1 MEAIKMY
8 DAIELAEAKNALAGS
23 IAWRSPSNIAL
34 VKYWGKYGRQLPSN
48 PSVSFTLKNAH
59 TNMRMTY
66 KEGTGNVVLFFEEK
80 RNEAFEGRMAKFMKS
95 IADVYPFLQSLDFQ
109 IHSDNSFPHSAGI
122 ASSASAMSAL
132 CLCLC
137 SIEQQ
142 IFGSLQDADEF
153 LQKASYLS
161 RLASGSA
168 CRSVYPKLGQWGIHD
183 KIKRSTNQYAVDV
196 SGEVD
201 PVFHTFKN
209 SILIASAKEKSVS
222 SSAGHQLMEN
232 NSYAPVRFKQA
243 NDNLEKLMVAMKK
256 GDLTTFI
263 EIVEEEALTLHALMM
278 TSTPSYVLMKP
289 NSLELIERVRSFRSK
304 TGLPVCFTLD
314 AGPNLHVLYPAN
326 IANEVQAFIQE
337 ECKPFC
343 ENGLIIEDEVGEG
356 AFLLNS

>member
-1 MEAIKMY
+1 MEATIMY
-8 DAIELAEAKNALAGS
+8 NAIEISTAKNALTGA

-66 KEGTGNVVLFFEEK
+66 KEGSGKVVLFFEGK
-80 RNEAFEGRMAKFMKS
+80 RNEAFEVRMAKFMKS
-95 IADVYPFLQSLDFQ
+95 IVDVYPFLQGLDFE
-109 IHSDNSFPHSAGI
+109 IHSENSFPHSAGI

-137 SIEQQ
+137 SVEQQ
-142 IFGSLQDADEF
+142 IFGSLQDKDAF
-153 LQKASYLS
+153 LQKASYLA

-168 CRSVYPKLGQWGIHD
+168 CRSVYPKLGQWGFHD
-183 KIKRSTNQYAVDV
+183 KIQGSTNDFAIDV
-196 SGEVD
+196 SESVD
-201 PVFHTFKN
+201 PIFHTFKN

-222 SSAGHQLMEN
+222 SSAGHQLMEDN
-232 NSYAPVRFKQA
+232 PYAPVRFKQA
-243 NDNLEKLMVAMKK
+243 NDNLEKLMLAMKE
-256 GDLTTFI
+256 GDLNTFM

-289 NSLELIERVRSFRSK
+289 NSLELIERVRAFRAR

-314 AGPNLHVLYPAN
+314 AGPNLHVLYPAH
-326 IANEVQAFIQE
+326 IAKEVQAFIQE
-337 ECKPFC
+337 ECKAFC
-343 ENGLIIEDEVGEG
+343 ENGMIIEDEVGEG
-356 AFLLNS
+356 ASLI

>member
-1 MEAIKMY
+1 MMYEALDISS
-8 DAIELAEAKNALAGS
+8 AKKSLKGT

-59 TNMRMTY
+59 TNMRMSFQ
-66 KEGTGNVVLFFEEK
+66 EGSGKVVLFFEGK
-80 RNEAFEGRMAKFMKS
+80 RNEAFEARMAKFMKS
-95 IADVYPFLQSLDFQ
+95 INDIYPFLQNLDFE

-137 SIEQQ
+137 SIEQE
-142 IFGSLQDADEF
+142 IFGSLQDHDEF

-168 CRSVYPKLGQWGIHD
+168 CRSVYPKLGQWGYHED
-183 KIKRSTNQYAVDV
+183 IKGSTNDFAIDV

-201 PVFHTFKN
+201 PIFHSFKN

-222 SSAGHQLMEN
+222 SSAGHQLMEDN
-232 NSYAPVRFKQA
+232 PFAPVRFKQA
-243 NDNLEKLMVAMKK
+243 NDNLKALMTAMKE
-256 GDLTTFI
+256 GDMASFI

-278 TSTPSYVLMKP
+278 TSKPSYVLMKP
-289 NSLELIERVRSFRSK
+289 NSLALIEKVRGFRNK

-314 AGPNLHVLYPAN
+314 AGPNLHVLYPAH
-326 IANEVQAFIQE
+326 IAEEVQAFIQS
-337 ECKPFC
+337 ECKPLC

-356 AFLLNS
+356 AGLIG